1 MNNHTEINN
10 NGSRRR
16 YVFTINNYSDAEI
29 AHLDTLGASTRI
41 QYLVFGK
48 EVGDNGTPHLQGFVV
63 FSSSIRFTNAKQRI
77 GQRAYLAGAVATSE
91 QAANYCK
98 KDGDFKEYGEVP
110 KNAGKRN
117 DWTAYKEWIEEL
129 GRIPTER
136 ELINFDTS
144 LYARY
149 SKKCY
154 AIANAYL
161 ASPDLVGAGTPRLGW
176 QLTVGA
182 LIESENPSARSI
194 HFVVDPDGGKGKSW
208 ICRWALTK
216 YPDKVQI
223 LRIGKRDDLAY
234 AIDETKRVFIFDIPR
249 EQMMYLQYSVLESL
263 KDQMIFSAKYES
275 SLKVLR
281 NPVQVIVFSNEKPD
295 TTQLTD
301 DRFNLIEI

>member
-1 MNNHTEINN
+1 MNPPTNN

-16 YVFTINNYSDAEI
+16 YVFTLNNYSDAEI
-29 AHLDTLGASTRI
+29 AHLDSLGSGPRV
-41 QYLVFGK
+41 QYLIFGK
-48 EVGDNGTPHLQGFVV
+48 EVGENGTPHLQGFVI
-63 FSSSIRFTNAKQRI
+63 FNSSIRFTNAKRLI
-77 GQRAYLAGAVATSE
+77 GARAYLAGAVATSE
-91 QAANYCK
+91 AAANYCK
-98 KDGDFKEYGEVP
+98 KDGDFKEYGQIP
-110 KNAGKRN
+110 QNAGKRN
-117 DWTAYKEWIEEL
+117 DWEAYKEWIQEL
-129 GRIPTER
+129 QRIPTER
-136 ELINFDTS
+136 ELINFNTS

-161 ASPDLVGAGTPRLGW
+161 STPDLVGAGEPRLGW
-176 QLTVGA
+176 QLRVAG
-182 LIESENPSARSI
+182 LVESDNPSPRRI

-208 ICRWALTK
+208 ICRWALSK
-216 YPDKVQI
+216 HPDKVQI

-249 EQMMYLQYSVLESL
+249 EQMTYLQYSVLESL

-295 TTQLTD
+295 QTQLTE
-301 DRFNLIEI
+301 DRYNIIEI

>member
-1 MNNHTEINN
+1 MDNNNNNN

-16 YVFTINNYSDAEI
+16 YIFTLNNYSDAEI
-29 AHLDTLGASTRI
+29 AHLDALGTSSRI
-41 QYLVFGK
+41 QYLIFGK
-48 EVGDNGTPHLQGFVV
+48 EVGANGTPHLQGFVI
-63 FSSSIRFTNAKQRI
+63 FNSSTRFTNAKRLI
-77 GQRAYLAGAVATSE
+77 GPRCYLAGAVATSQ
-91 QAANYCK
+91 QAADYCK
-98 KDGDFKEYGEVP
+98 KDGDFKEYGEIP
-110 KNAGKRN
+110 KNSGKRN
-117 DWTAYKEWIEEL
+117 DWEAYKEWVKEL

-161 ASPDLVGAGTPRLGW
+161 DTPDLVGAGNPRLGW
-176 QLTVGA
+176 QLTIGA
-182 LIESENPSARSI
+182 LIESDTPTPRSI

-234 AIDETKRVFIFDIPR
+234 AIDETKRCFIFDIPR
-249 EQMMYLQYSVLESL
+249 EQMTYLQYSVLESL

-295 TTQLTD
+295 MTQLTQ
-301 DRFNLIEI
+301 DRFHVIEI